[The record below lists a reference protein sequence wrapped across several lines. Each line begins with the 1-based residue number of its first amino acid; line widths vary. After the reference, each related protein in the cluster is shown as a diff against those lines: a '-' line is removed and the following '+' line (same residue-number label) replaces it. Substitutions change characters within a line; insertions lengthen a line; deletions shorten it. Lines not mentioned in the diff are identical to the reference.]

1 MTARGGVGR
10 RAGAIIVVRG
20 TVVVRVVVAPVGIAA
35 GGWEKGREEGRK
47 GGREGEREGGRTEV
61 SHGKGFDR

>member
-1 MTARGGVGR
+1 MCDPRRSHSLTRRIGGRLTARGGVGR

-35 GGWEKGREEGRK
+35 GGWEKGREEGWMD
-47 GGREGEREGGRTEV
+47 G
-61 SHGKGFDR
+61 